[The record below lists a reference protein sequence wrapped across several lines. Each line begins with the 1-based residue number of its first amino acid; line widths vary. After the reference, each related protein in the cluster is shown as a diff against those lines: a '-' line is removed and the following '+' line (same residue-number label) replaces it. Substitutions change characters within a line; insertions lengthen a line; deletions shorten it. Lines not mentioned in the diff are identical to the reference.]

1 MRVTLNTDDLPSIKA
16 YLHRS
21 LPDHKPSLRIEA
33 AARGLGF
40 TTYGGLRDA
49 LSAGAVT
56 VSADDRRFCAELGI
70 QFEIDERFNRF
81 LSRAL
86 ARIELHRVLDAHR
99 LLTQRG
105 FDSAWMRVSGEMD
118 KPLSERLTMLEERR
132 KEAYEDDWSFD
143 QFELAWIYLSRQ
155 QMIKS
160 VNRRTGSYG
169 LKHRAEN
176 LMREFGHF
184 RPLGNYVSNGML
196 IAAAYALGFEVRP
209 IAPDNYNAYLNISM
223 VTVNRSRGRDVRST
237 NEDPRLVAAMY
248 GDLDRQAA

>member
-1 MRVTLNTDDLPSIKA
+1 MRVTLNTDNLQSIKT

-40 TTYGGLRDA
+40 TTYAGLRNA
-49 LSAGAVT
+49 LFKGDVT
-56 VSADDRRFCAELGI
+56 VSADNRRFCAELSI
-70 QFEIDERFNRF
+70 PFEIDERFNRY
-81 LSRAL
+81 LSRAI
-86 ARIELHRVLDAHR
+86 ARIELHRILDTQR

-105 FDSAWMRVSGEMD
+105 FDSAWMRVTGEMD

-132 KEAYEDDWSFD
+132 QEAYEDDWSFD

-155 QMIKS
+155 QKIKS
-160 VNRRTGSYG
+160 LNRCMGSYG

-176 LMREFGHF
+176 LQRHFGHF

-196 IAAAYALGFEVRP
+196 IAAAYALGFEVRS
-209 IAPDNYNAYLNISM
+209 IAPDNYNAYFNISM

-237 NEDPRLVAAMY
+237 DENPRLVTAMY
-248 GDLDRQAA
+248 GDLDREAA